1 MNEKSN
7 LLPYLKK
14 VQKLQIKHF
23 GKVSLWLSSYND
35 GFFVVTIFLRGSNE
49 SVNFYRGC
57 SVEELDITYKRL
69 LKLIKE
75 KNDEQM

>member
-1 MNEKSN
+1 MKENDN

-14 VQKLQIKHF
+14 VQKLQIKYF

-49 SVNFYRGC
+49 TIDFYRGC
-57 SVEELDITYKRL
+57 GLNELDITYKRL